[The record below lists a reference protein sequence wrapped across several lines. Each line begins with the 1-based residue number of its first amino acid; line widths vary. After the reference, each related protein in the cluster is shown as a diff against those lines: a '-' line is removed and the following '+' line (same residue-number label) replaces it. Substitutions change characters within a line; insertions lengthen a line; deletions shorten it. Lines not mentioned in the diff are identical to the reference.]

1 MFDIGWPEI
10 VVVLIVALLVIGP
23 RDLPKA
29 FHTVGKWVRAAR
41 RVTSDFQRHV
51 DDMMRETE
59 LEDLR
64 KVANQA
70 RNLNVK
76 KQIENVIDP
85 SGDLK
90 GTFDVNSPSPAKPEA
105 LKPTPDIPASPGP
118 GVPVGAKAEATATG
132 DAATKSSPATKHSST
147 ARKAPAK
154 TAAKSAA
161 KTSPRMA
168 SRVPKKRTSRDSG
181 AGKGAAGKASTSEST
196 S

>member
-64 KVANQA
+64 KVANEA

-90 GTFDVNSPSPAKPEA
+90 GTFDVTSPAEA
-105 LKPTPDIPASPGP
+105 KSEVAKAKTNAPASPVP
-118 GVPVGAKAEATATG
+118 GVPVGAKAEAAVTG
-132 DAATKSSPATKHSST
+132 DAATKSSSAEKPAS
-147 ARKAPAK
+147 APRKAPAK

-161 KTSPRMA
+161 KRSPRMA
-168 SRVPKKRTSRDSG
+168 SRVPKKRTSRDSD
-181 AGKGAAGKASTSEST
+181 AGKDAAGKASTSEST